1 VRGEDVIG
9 GQGLRLCIVG
19 GALQG
24 TEATYLGHEAGI
36 ETVVVDRW
44 QSAPALSLADEPH
57 VLDVVKEPVAALRL
71 FDSCD
76 AVIPTNEDRETL
88 TFLGKLFR
96 RTSVPLIHDFKAYET
111 SSSKVRSNQFLDGL
125 GISMP
130 TPWPECGYPV
140 VVKPSGESGSAG
152 VSRVDWPDQMPA
164 AISRA
169 RDQDGDYVIQEFL
182 EGPNVSIEVV
192 SDGVEPISLVTTEV
206 VLDENYDC
214 KMVVSPFQDGSF
226 DFKGFEEIGRKIALG
241 LNLRGIMDV
250 EAIVSDGVTK
260 VLEIDARMPSQTPSA
275 VYQSSGLNIIR
286 MLTDIF
292 VRGRSPSSV
301 PPKTRVSTYEHLI
314 FDHGLLYSIGEGA
327 IIGKNGTGRLDII
340 SDWCGFDQ
348 VITDY
353 QPNSQRWVAT
363 AMCTGHDFKAV
374 QRKRMAALNRLM
386 SKCGAREHVDSAP
399 AKVFA

>member
-1 VRGEDVIG
+1 
-9 GQGLRLCIVG
+9 LRLCIVG

-24 TEATYLGHEAGI
+24 TEATYLGREAGI

-44 QSAPALSLADEPH
+44 QAAPALSLADEPH
-57 VLDVVKEPVAALRL
+57 VLDVVQEPVAALRL

-76 AVIPTNEDRETL
+76 AVLPANEDRETL
-88 TFLGKLFR
+88 AFLGKLFR
-96 RTSVPLIHDFKAYET
+96 RTSVPLIHDYKAYET
-111 SSSKVRSNQFLDGL
+111 SSSKISSNRFLGTL
-125 GISMP
+125 GVAMP
-130 TPWPECGYPV
+130 GTWPECGYPV

-164 AISRA
+164 AVSKA
-169 RDQDGDYVIQEFL
+169 RDKDGDYVVQEFV

-214 KMVVSPFQDGSF
+214 KMVVSPFQDGGF
-226 DFKGFEEIGRKIALG
+226 DFRGFEEIGRKIALG

-250 EAIVSDGVTK
+250 EAIVSNGVPK

-275 VYQSSGLNIIR
+275 VYHSSGLNMVQ

-292 VRGRSPSSV
+292 VSGRSPSRV
-301 PPKTRVSTYEHLI
+301 PSKALVSTYEHLI

-327 IIGKNGTGRLDII
+327 IIGKSGTGRLEIKR
-340 SDWCGFDQ
+340 DWCGFDQ

-363 AMCTGHDFKAV
+363 AMTTGRDLKAV
-374 QRKRMAALNRLM
+374 QRKRMNALNQVM
-386 SKCGAREHVDSAP
+386 EKSGAREHVDSSP
-399 AKVFA
+399 MKVFA